1 MRVPILRL
9 LLIVLLLVVAARYLS
24 RSHPTP
30 QQHPIGLPEFLVR
43 DLLYADLQTQNAPGR
58 YWRPLTISR
67 VEFET
72 RASTAV
78 PGLVYHWASY
88 RPAWIAPSL
97 PVYSVVGERE
107 GRLFL
112 IANPTTWSILVHG
125 WVPTDE
131 QSATRACSDLLTGL
145 ARNGPHGG
153 PVLLENRVAADS
165 VLLPDESDRIWRSVT
180 EPTSVRSPSNGRPR
194 WEVLLWAVQRGP
206 DRQVTRF
213 RCALPGTPTSGAEGA
228 QVDVIDSIPL
238 IQIPLE

>member
-1 MRVPILRL
+1 MRVPLLRL

-24 RSHPTP
+24 RSRPTP
-30 QQHPIGLPEFLVR
+30 QQHPTALSEFLVR
-43 DLLYADLQTQNAPGR
+43 DLLYADLQTQNAPDR
-58 YWRPLTISR
+58 HWYPLTISR

-88 RPAWIAPSL
+88 SPEWIVPSL

-107 GRLFL
+107 GRLFPVT
-112 IANPTTWSILVHG
+112 NPTTWSILIHG

-131 QSATRACSDLLTGL
+131 QSATRACADLLTGL
-145 ARNGPHGG
+145 ARNGPRGG

-165 VLLPDESDRIWRSVT
+165 VLFPDESDRVWQSVN
-180 EPTSVRSPSNGRPR
+180 EPTSVRSPSSGHPQ
-194 WEVLLWAVQRGP
+194 WEILLWAVQRGP
-206 DRQVTRF
+206 DRQATRF
-213 RCALPGTPTSGAEGA
+213 RCALPGTPASGAEGA